1 MKDNNNKKAIQTQMI
16 TNPHPLDKYRT
27 NIPLSRMKVFRK
39 LFNIKKKDKMWWHNT
54 NKIWVS

>member
-1 MKDNNNKKAIQTQMI
+1 MI